1 LFVYFFASNRF
12 IVANAYV
19 KYFQEKYQEMRK
31 KKTKTKKKNEKTKV
45 DCSERQQTQTVF
57 RKEEKEKKRNERKNA
72 VVLHRLGVET
82 LYASRLTPLTAA
94 SL

>member
-1 LFVYFFASNRF
+1 
-12 IVANAYV
+12 
-19 KYFQEKYQEMRK
+19 
-31 KKTKTKKKNEKTKV
+31 
-45 DCSERQQTQTVF
+45 VF

-82 LYASRLTPLTAA
+82 LYASKLTPLTAA